1 MLPNFQVTPEGRKCI
16 ISFVHSGVEF
26 ILHAS
31 VPAEQAQFVAPKMVQ
46 EAIAGEAKRAIRIS
60 DLLGL
65 LEEALDAGELAG
77 QAKTYLTYS
86 QQLNVVL
93 SFVGIGDDESINV
106 LNSLK
111 DGYSIPERYER
122 SGGSPH
128 VLRLARAMFSKR
140 AIRIY
145 ERAGIPPSTFSHFV
159 AFTPK
164 QVALEPFSTS
174 TEEVDRIIERC
185 NALPE
190 ENPEFYKIYLLAMG
204 CGLRSSEILRA
215 KFSDLRELSGNHYVF
230 LEQTKSK
237 TKQKTGIPK
246 RVYHLLKSY
255 EGDDSNEFIVQGANR
270 PKLVQREFV
279 EFLREEVGIE
289 DRKPVHRLRKIL
301 GARMATTHGIFAA
314 SKTLRHSSVTT
325 TEKYYADLIEHKNDM
340 EV

>member
-164 QVALEPFSTS
+164 
-174 TEEVDRIIERC
+174 
-185 NALPE
+185 
-190 ENPEFYKIYLLAMG
+190 
-204 CGLRSSEILRA
+204 RSSEILRA
-215 KFSDLRELSGNHYVF
+215 KFSDLRELSGNHFVF